1 MIIEQPVSG
10 IPDTGCL
17 NVLLIT
23 VRPDPDMNRDNT
35 LMITGDIRKKI
46 LLFALPIFLGN
57 LFQQLYNAADSIIV
71 GNFISSSALA
81 AVSSAGNLIF
91 LVIGFF
97 NGISVGAGVVIAHYI
112 GARNAKSTEE
122 AVHTTV
128 ALGIVSSIILT
139 AVGTLLAPVML
150 RLMNTPPEVL
160 PQSITYFRIYFAG
173 SFGFVMYNTF
183 VGILQASGDSRHPL
197 IYLAIAS
204 AVNVVLDLLL
214 IAGLHMGVGAAA
226 FATAVSQLLSA
237 FLAMTKLLRTD
248 ADYRLVLTKIRFRKH
263 LLKKVL
269 QYGLPTGLSNSVMA
283 LSNVVIQSYINA
295 YGAKAVAGI
304 GAYIKIEGFAF
315 IPITGFAMAMTTF
328 IGQNLGAGEY
338 GRAKKG
344 TYFGITCA
352 LAASEVIGL
361 VLFRFAPQL
370 IAFFDSDPEVIA
382 FGTMRA
388 RYVTLFFFL
397 CAFTHVGSAVLR
409 GYGRPVASMC
419 VFLLCWCVVR
429 VVILAVAERFAH
441 TIRTTFIVYPVTW
454 TLSSTVILIL
464 LILTFRKH
472 PLAQS

>member
-112 GARNAKSTEE
+112 GARDAKSTEE

-304 GAYIKIEGFAF
+304 GAVGADIKSGARGCGGDGHRGNICRGDTALGKDL
-315 IPITGFAMAMTTF
+315 PDDLTGGME
-328 IGQNLGAGEY
+328 IVVRIDL
-338 GRAKKG
+338 R
-344 TYFGITCA
+344 
-352 LAASEVIGL
+352 
-361 VLFRFAPQL
+361 P
-370 IAFFDSDPEVIA
+370 
-382 FGTMRA
+382 
-388 RYVTLFFFL
+388 
-397 CAFTHVGSAVLR
+397 AVF
-409 GYGRPVASMC
+409 RPVC
-419 VFLLCWCVVR
+419 GVFPGRGRRDLSIGVKQRSFSGPAAEVHSQRIRHGAHLLPRSAALVQKLQN
-429 VVILAVAERFAH
+429 ILYK
-441 TIRTTFIVYPVTW
+441 IRIF
-454 TLSSTVILIL
+454 
-464 LILTFRKH
+464 
-472 PLAQS
+472 